1 MGSTVEAIRVLGNMI
16 NSELQKKIDLMQEY
30 LAKLE
35 RYASLRVEDLRQDEE
50 KRLAMERLFQLL
62 VDEAVDINA
71 ALAYQL
77 GGRIPESYKSTFYE
91 LVPLDVIDY
100 DFAERIAES
109 VRIRNEL
116 THDYEKLPTVTVIKE
131 IKKFFPLYQDYARR
145 LVEKLI
151 AGTS

>member
-1 MGSTVEAIRVLGNMI
+1 MI
-16 NSELQKKIDLMQEY
+16 NSELQKKIVLAQEY

-35 RYASLRVEDLRQDEE
+35 RYTKLSIEALRHDEE

-77 GGRIPESYKSTFYE
+77 GGQIPESYKSTFYE
-91 LVPLDVIDY
+91 LVPLNVIDH

-116 THDYEKLPTVTVIKE
+116 THEYERLPSVTVIEE
-131 IKKFFPLYQDYARR
+131 IKKFFPLYQEYARR
-145 LVEKLI
+145 LVEKFVEPV
-151 AGTS
+151 